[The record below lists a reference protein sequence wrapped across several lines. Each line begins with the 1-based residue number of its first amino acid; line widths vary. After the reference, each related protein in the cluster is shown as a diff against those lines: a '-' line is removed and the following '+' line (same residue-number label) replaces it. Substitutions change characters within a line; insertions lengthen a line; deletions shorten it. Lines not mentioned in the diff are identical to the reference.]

1 MTGDDP
7 RKFLFPPVIP
17 VVGLLASWVLGL
29 VWPIPLTWPNWT
41 FWVGL
46 LLFTVP
52 HAFAIWAHLTARR
65 HRTTVNPRGDV
76 KTIMSDGP
84 FRYSRN
90 PMYLS
95 VLPLFVGG
103 ALLFRLPWAFVLL
116 FPVFLALHFGVIIP
130 EEKYLEAKFGETY
143 LSYKRRVRR
152 WL

>member
-7 RKFLFPPVIP
+7 RKFLFPPAIP

-29 VWPIPLTWPNWT
+29 VWPIPLAWPNWT

-116 FPVFLALHFGVIIP
+116 LPVFLALHFAVIIP